1 MCLLNC
7 TTVFLRHSLQS
18 HINQMVSRFCSPSS
32 APPADLEIDGIP
44 IYTRGVPSER
54 DNDAER
60 FARIEAL
67 MEEYRVKHEDL
78 EAYVESVRD
87 RARQASDAA
96 QVRTDAARMHHTTR
110 SGHR

>member
-1 MCLLNC
+1 M
-7 TTVFLRHSLQS
+7 
-18 HINQMVSRFCSPSS
+18 
-32 APPADLEIDGIP
+32 P

-78 EAYVESVRD
+78 EAYVESVRG
-87 RARQASDAA
+87 RAKQARDG
-96 QVRTDAARMHHTTR
+96 AREVVITARVNHTTR
-110 SGHR
+110 IRHR